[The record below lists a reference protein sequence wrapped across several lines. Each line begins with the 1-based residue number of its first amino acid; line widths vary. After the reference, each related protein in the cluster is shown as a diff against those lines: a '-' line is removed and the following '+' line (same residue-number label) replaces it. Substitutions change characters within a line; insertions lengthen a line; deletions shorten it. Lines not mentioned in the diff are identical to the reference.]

1 MEKRNLTCIGCPMGC
16 QITVEFDGDNISRV
30 TGNSCAVGDKYARK
44 EVTHPERTVT
54 STVVVTGGDRERL
67 SVKTKGNIPKDLIFD
82 YHLAAKQQK
91 EMHRKYEVPV
101 RAVRKDGA
109 FLCPECNHRVGL
121 KHTHCHWCG
130 KKLGGW

>member
-1 MEKRNLTCIGCPMGC
+1 M
-16 QITVEFDGDNISRV
+16 
-30 TGNSCAVGDKYARK
+30 K
-44 EVTHPERTVT
+44 ERENDS
-54 STVVVTGGDRERL
+54 STVMTMRTERILEQLSSLKDNSESFAAAEDADPIWHTDVTALEAAICMISTLEDEGVYDAEAL
-67 SVKTKGNIPKDLIFD
+67 KDLIFD

-101 RAVRKDGA
+101 RAVRKDGT

>member
-16 QITVEFDGDNISRV
+16 QITVEFDGDKISRV

-82 YHLAAKQQK
+82 CMREINRTSVSA
-91 EMHRKYEVPV
+91 PV
-101 RAVRKDGA
+101 RIGDVVIHDVCGTGVDVVATR
-109 FLCPECNHRVGL
+109 NVG
-121 KHTHCHWCG
+121 KAG
-130 KKLGGW
+130 